1 MYVFIDA
8 KTYNLDVFQRL
19 KRTNRY
25 VFLAKKRKNIYVSFI
40 SLRYS
45 YQCILSI
52 SNLDFRPLNLPPN
65 LNLPILQ
72 RICICIILLISNL
85 DFRPLTYPQT

>member
-25 VFLAKKRKNIYVSFI
+25 VFLAKNVKYLRIFYIIKIFVSMHFYHFINKRFR
-40 SLRYS
+40 L
-45 YQCILSI
+45 
-52 SNLDFRPLNLPPN
+52 LD
-65 LNLPILQ
+65 
-72 RICICIILLISNL
+72 
-85 DFRPLTYPQT
+85 PLTYPQT

>member
-19 KRTNRY
+19 KCTNRY

-45 YQCILSI
+45 YQCIFYNFINKRFRL
-52 SNLDFRPLNLPPN
+52 LD
-65 LNLPILQ
+65 
-72 RICICIILLISNL
+72 
-85 DFRPLTYPQT
+85 PLTYPQT

>member
-25 VFLAKKRKNIYVSFI
+25 VFLAKNVKIFTYLYIIKIFHINAF
-40 SLRYS
+40 
-45 YQCILSI
+45 LSI
-52 SNLDFRPLNLPPN
+52 SDLD
-65 LNLPILQ
+65 
-72 RICICIILLISNL
+72 S
-85 DFRPLTYPQT
+85 LTYPQT

>member
-8 KTYNLDVFQRL
+8 KAYNLDVFQRL
-19 KRTNRY
+19 KRTNWY

-45 YQCILSI
+45 YQ
-52 SNLDFRPLNLPPN
+52 
-65 LNLPILQ
+65 
-72 RICICIILLISNL
+72 
-85 DFRPLTYPQT
+85 

>member
-8 KTYNLDVFQRL
+8 KTYNLDVFQ
-19 KRTNRY
+19 RTNRY

-45 YQCILSI
+45 YQCIFIILSI
-52 SNLDFRPLNLPPN
+52 SDLDF
-65 LNLPILQ
+65 
-72 RICICIILLISNL
+72 
-85 DFRPLTYPQT
+85 

>member
-19 KRTNRY
+19 KRTNQY
-25 VFLAKKRKNIYVSFI
+25 VFLAKKLKNIYVSFI

-45 YQCILSI
+45 YQCI
-52 SNLDFRPLNLPPN
+52 F
-65 LNLPILQ
+65 
-72 RICICIILLISNL
+72 II
-85 DFRPLTYPQT
+85 

>member
-19 KRTNRY
+19 KLTNRY
-25 VFLAKKRKNIYVSFI
+25 VFLAKKLTIIYISFI

-45 YQCILSI
+45 YQCIFIILSI
-52 SNLDFRPLNLPPN
+52 SNLDF
-65 LNLPILQ
+65 
-72 RICICIILLISNL
+72 
-85 DFRPLTYPQT
+85 

>member
-1 MYVFIDA
+1 MYAFIDA

-45 YQCILSI
+45 YQCIFIILLI

-65 LNLPILQ
+65 LNLPVL
-72 RICICIILLISNL
+72 
-85 DFRPLTYPQT
+85 

>member
-45 YQCILSI
+45 YQCILS
-52 SNLDFRPLNLPPN
+52 FY
-65 LNLPILQ
+65 Q
-72 RICICIILLISNL
+72 
-85 DFRPLTYPQT
+85 